1 MLIKEFKKDKNCGII
16 ENLILRFSFK
26 SHKETMYILLEMQRL
41 FGPIEQRSQKNQKK
55 SEKEKNYE

>member
-1 MLIKEFKKDKNCGII
+1 MWKYRKPYIKVYIR
-16 ENLILRFSFK
+16 LSFK

-41 FGPIEQRSQKNQKK
+41 FGPIEQRSQKDKKK